1 MWESGQTKG
10 DNIKMI
16 LRENELGIDS
26 SSLRSHFKKM
36 IDLRIS
42 YETENFEYVL
52 DHQFFNRQADY

>member
-26 SSLRSHFKKM
+26 SSLRSHFKKN
-36 IDLRIS
+36 DRPK
-42 YETENFEYVL
+42 NFIR
-52 DHQFFNRQADY
+52 DGKFGICFGPSIFQQTG